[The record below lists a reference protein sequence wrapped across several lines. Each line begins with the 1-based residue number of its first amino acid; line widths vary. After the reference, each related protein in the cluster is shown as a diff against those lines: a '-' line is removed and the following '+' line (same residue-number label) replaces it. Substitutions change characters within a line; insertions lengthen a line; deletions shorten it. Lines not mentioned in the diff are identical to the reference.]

1 MVHAL
6 ENCLI
11 NIPHSTDYA
20 MIITWKTDMYAN
32 QLISKNDRLSDID
45 LLAYVFCF
53 IGCAIDAC
61 LPVELMDKQ
70 IGRIPFDNNETGE
83 G

>member
-1 MVHAL
+1 
-6 ENCLI
+6 
-11 NIPHSTDYA
+11 
-20 MIITWKTDMYAN
+20 MYAN
-32 QLISKNDRLSDID
+32 QLIYKNDPLCDMD

-53 IGCAIDAC
+53 FGCAIDAC
-61 LPVELMDKQ
+61 LPVELMGKQ